1 MFDSRGQLDVPNPG
15 VKPVFG
21 MPCRLLPIL
30 TLLVGCSCVDP
41 WCETARTPRCPSDEY
56 PTAPALVAKARPGR
70 MPREFEGRTLSLAEC
85 MVIALERNPKTRI
98 SWQAS
103 RSAAFQVGQQRS
115 AWLPTLDFTAAMDR
129 NDTIEQRDKDESPNN
144 AVTSRFGVR
153 YLLSDGGLRNAQVSS
168 AESELLAA
176 DFRHNTVLQE
186 VALAVELAY
195 QERLAARALV
205 RVAEENV
212 RRSQYNLDLAQ
223 ARHAV
228 GEVARFDVLAAETEK
243 ANADLGLVRAR
254 NARRITR
261 GQLAEAMGLTVSE
274 EFDIEDLP
282 IDVQPEELADVELL
296 LAEAARI
303 RPELQT
309 SLALTEA
316 RRSDIRA
323 ARSEYWPKVR
333 GTTAYGFADET
344 FLDGGQE
351 WFIGLSVEQ
360 PLFTGFA
367 RTYREA
373 GARAEFGVAAA
384 EYENLLRGVE
394 LEVWTAYSQLI
405 EAGEAMEAAKK
416 LVASADEA
424 ARAAEGRYRAGAG
437 NIIELVAAQT
447 AETDA
452 QVQQVRAVLSWY
464 TAMARFQR
472 AIGQTLADTN

>member
-1 MFDSRGQLDVPNPG
+1 MFNTRGQLGVLSHG
-15 VKPVFG
+15 VKPAFG
-21 MPCRLLPIL
+21 VPCCLLSIL

-41 WCETARTPRCPSDEY
+41 WCETAHTPRCLSDEY
-56 PTAPALVAKARPGR
+56 PAAPALVAKARPGK
-70 MPREFEGRTLSLAEC
+70 MPPEFGGRTLSLAEC
-85 MVIALERNPKTRI
+85 ILIALERSPKTRI

-103 RSAAFQVGQQRS
+103 RAAAFQVGQQRS

-129 NDTIEQRDKDESPNN
+129 SDTIEQRDKDESPSNS
-144 AVTSRFGVR
+144 VISSFGAR
-153 YLLSDGGLRNAQVSS
+153 YLLLDGGLRSAQVSG
-168 AESELLAA
+168 AESELMAA

-195 QERLAARALV
+195 QQRLAARALV

-212 RRSQYNLDLAQ
+212 RRSQYNLQLAQ
-223 ARHAV
+223 ARRKV

-254 NARRITR
+254 NAQRITR

-282 IDVQPEELADVELL
+282 IDVQPEELSDIELL
-296 LAEAARI
+296 LAEAVRI
-303 RPELQT
+303 RPELQAA
-309 SLALTEA
+309 LALTEA

-323 ARSEYWPKVR
+323 ASSEYCPKVR
-333 GTTAYGFADET
+333 GTTTFGYADET
-344 FLDGGQE
+344 FLDGGEE
-351 WFIGLSVEQ
+351 WFVGLTVEQ
-360 PLFTGFA
+360 PLFAGFA

-373 GARAEFGVAAA
+373 GARADFGVAAA

-394 LEVWTAYSQLI
+394 LEVWTAHSQLI
-405 EAGEAMEAAKK
+405 EAGEAIEAAEK
-416 LVASADEA
+416 LVASANEA
-424 ARAAEGRYRAGAG
+424 ARAAEGRYRAGVG

-464 TAMARFQR
+464 TAMVRFQR
-472 AIGQTLADTN
+472 AIGQTLAGTP

>member
-1 MFDSRGQLDVPNPG
+1 MYGIRGQLGFLSPG
-15 VKPVFG
+15 PKPALR
-21 MPCRLLPIL
+21 MPCCLLPIL

-41 WCETARTPRCPSDEY
+41 WCETAHTPRCPWDEY
-56 PTAPALVAKARPGR
+56 PAASAFVAEAPLGK
-70 MPREFEGRTLSLAEC
+70 MPSELEGRTLSLAEC
-85 MVIALERNPKTRI
+85 ILIALERNPRTRI

-103 RSAAFQVGQQRS
+103 RSAAFQTGQQR
-115 AWLPTLDFTAAMDR
+115 AAYLPMLDFTAAMDR
-129 NDTIEQRDKDESPNN
+129 SDTIEQRHKGESPSN
-144 AVTSRFGVR
+144 AVISSFGVR
-153 YLLSDGGLRNAQVSS
+153 YLLFDGGLRNARVSS

-186 VALAVELAY
+186 VALAVELRY

-212 RRSQYNLDLAQ
+212 RRSQYNLELAQ

-228 GEVARFDVLAAETEK
+228 GVAARFDVLAAETEK

-261 GQLAEAMGLTVSE
+261 GRLAEAMGLRVSE

-296 LAEAARI
+296 LAEAARV
-303 RPELQT
+303 RPELQAAR
-309 SLALTEA
+309 ALIDA

-323 ARSEYWPKVR
+323 AESEYWPKVR
-333 GTTAYGFADET
+333 GTTTYGFADET
-344 FLDGGQE
+344 FRDGGQE
-351 WFIGLSVEQ
+351 WFIGLTVEQ
-360 PLFTGFA
+360 PLFAGFA
-367 RTYREA
+367 RTYGEA
-373 GARAEFGVAAA
+373 GARAELGVASA

-405 EAGEAMEAAKK
+405 EAGEAIEAAEK
-416 LVASADEA
+416 LVASAEEA
-424 ARAAEGRYRAGAG
+424 ARAAEGRYRAGVG

-464 TAMARFQR
+464 TAMVRFQR